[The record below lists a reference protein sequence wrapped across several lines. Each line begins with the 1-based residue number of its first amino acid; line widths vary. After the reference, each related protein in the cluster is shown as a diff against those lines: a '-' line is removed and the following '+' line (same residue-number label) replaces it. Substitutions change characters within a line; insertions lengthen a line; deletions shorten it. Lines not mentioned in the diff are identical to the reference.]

1 MNCFRILGIGSKGR
15 GAMKTGEL
23 IRRYRKLAGMSQAK
37 LGEAAGM
44 SEPAI
49 RNYELGNRT
58 PGPEQLRDIAEA
70 LDIEQSALVGYE
82 IDSARDALSI
92 LFQLADEFGLAPNDE
107 GGLEV
112 NPRAKGAQKLTQAI
126 KAWKG
131 MEDKA
136 ASGEVTD
143 KELAEWKAR
152 LKVS

>member
-1 MNCFRILGIGSKGR
+1 
-15 GAMKTGEL
+15 MKTGEL

-58 PGPEQLRDIAEA
+58 PGPEQLQEIARA
-70 LDIEQSALVGYE
+70 LDIDPSALVGYE
-82 IDSARDALSI
+82 VDSARDVLSI
-92 LFQLADEFGLAPNDE
+92 LFQLSDEFGLKPTGDGAITVDPK
-107 GGLEV
+107 
-112 NPRAKGAQKLTQAI
+112 AKGAPKIVQAI

-136 ASGEVTD
+136 ASGEISE